1 MAASNYSVNIK
12 LNTKPARTQL
22 EALEKRVNRLRTN
35 LNKPLRIESKA
46 VTLQKQQLQ
55 LQDRKFATMKV
66 TARLGNQVRKLD
78 EQGVKVDKLR
88 LEIKNASRHLDKGR
102 IETARSAN
110 KFVADELKIIEKKL
124 QAETNLAG
132 VDRQRLRDL
141 NLIIGKKRVELSLI
155 RTAGKFAAFN
165 DRQRK
170 GIGPNNLLALPSTEA
185 LKPGSRG
192 ISMLDR
198 DARNLSTGFSAAR
211 YGPQPLKGS
220 VAAGAT
226 GFTAAQYGPQM
237 ASTRGAGQM
246 GMNINT
252 RASQQAKRLRFQHQL
267 NMLEAKGVKTTKL
280 RAKMGELVD
289 AQNRKQFGS
298 IQRINNELTNGITKE
313 QNKLKLIQEQNKTT
327 RQIADGKFA
336 KGSNF
341 GQIGGSIGPALPP
354 RGSRGG
360 RGFDIGSALISGGF
374 PLLFGQGPFVGAAGA
389 LGGGI
394 GGMFGQMGGFAGGI
408 AATTV
413 ATTIQAFTVETGKLG
428 AALNDATK
436 DVEAVSGA
444 LGITGTEFEKNLKTL
459 QKLGG
464 EEAAFEAARQQMI
477 NLVGQKGVT
486 ALQNFGKGVTDIGNE
501 FTKSM
506 TMMRSSL
513 AEFIG
518 SLGVFQR
525 LTNSLTNLNLRAQAE
540 RSKDPKVQAL
550 VKELSVAEGLEAAE
564 GRVLGGVLGF
574 GRKVNKGRPAEEVSK
589 ELLDLQKSINLEN
602 ERKAINQILGKTQ
615 EQRVKKIN
623 DEIALLERSF
633 EMSSS
638 EFEIEKQ
645 IAQMKEDGGVQD
657 ENELK
662 TKLKKLQLLQKERQL
677 ADETAAAFER
687 MSQTIATDISQG
699 IQGMIR
705 GTSTLNDML
714 NNVLNKLIDAA
725 FNMALFGNMQGTL
738 GGGGLFGSILG
749 GLGGLFGGGSAA
761 STGINLI
768 NPAQFDHR
776 RAAGGPVT
784 RGTNYLV
791 GEKGPEL
798 FSPGVSGM
806 ITPNHAL
813 GGSTN
818 VVVNVDASGSSVE
831 GDEDEGRQ
839 LGLVLSAAIESELIK
854 QKRPGGLLA

>member
-22 EALEKRVNRLRTN
+22 EALERRVNRLRGN

-46 VTLQKQQLQ
+46 VTLQKQQAQ

-66 TARLGNQVRKLD
+66 TARLGNQVRRLD

-220 VAAGAT
+220 VAAGVT

-237 ASTRGAGQM
+237 LPTRGAGQM
-246 GMNINT
+246 GMSINT

-313 QNKLKLIQEQNKTT
+313 QNKLKLIQEQNKAT

-354 RGSRGG
+354 RGSGGG

-477 NLVGQKGVT
+477 NLVGQEGVT

-518 SLGVFQR
+518 SLGIFQR
-525 LTNSLTNLNLRAQAE
+525 LTNSLTNVNLRAQAE

-564 GRVLGGVLGF
+564 GRVLSGVLGF
-574 GRKVNKGRPAEEVSK
+574 GKKLGINKGRPAEVVSK

-602 ERKAINQILGKTQ
+602 ERKAINKILGNTQ
-615 EQRVKKIN
+615 EQRVKKIS

-633 EMSSS
+633 GLSAD

-645 IAQMKEDGGVQD
+645 ILQMKEEGGVED
-657 ENELK
+657 EKEIKN
-662 TKLKKLQLLQKERQL
+662 KLKYLQDLQKERQL
-677 ADETAAAFER
+677 AEETAAAFER
-687 MSQTIATDISQG
+687 MSQTIATDLSQG

-725 FNMALFGNMQGTL
+725 FNMAMFGNMQGTL
-738 GGGGLFGSILG
+738 GNGGLFGSILG
-749 GLGGLFGGGSAA
+749 GLGGLFGGGGRTVS
-761 STGINLI
+761 
-768 NPAQFDHR
+768 
-776 RAAGGPVT
+776 GPV
-784 RGTNYLV
+784 GPPVPQLASGGFAKGGKPHIV
-791 GEKGPEL
+791 GERGPEL
-798 FSPGVSGM
+798 FTPGVSGM
-806 ITPNHAL
+806 VTPNHAL

-831 GDEDEGRQ
+831 GDAEQGRE
-839 LGLVLSAAIESELIK
+839 LGRMISVAIQSELVK
-854 QKRPGGLLA
+854 QKRPGGILA

>member
-12 LNTKPARTQL
+12 LNTTAAKNDLQKL
-22 EALEKRVNRLRTN
+22 EARINKLRKN
-35 LNKPLRIESKA
+35 LNSPLKIDTRVSKINKEIA
-46 VTLQKQQLQ
+46 KSKEAQRVSMIDT
-55 LQDRKFATMKV
+55 RKI
-66 TARLGNQVRKLD
+66 GDQVRKLED
-78 EQGVKVDKLR
+78 KGLKVDKAR
-88 LEIKNASRHLDKGR
+88 AAIKRAAKADAQGQFKLAEANRKTA
-102 IETARSAN
+102 IE
-110 KFVADELKIIEKKL
+110 ELKVQENITKNIAERNKL
-124 QAETNLAG
+124 
-132 VDRQRLRDL
+132 
-141 NLIIGKKRVELSLI
+141 LS
-155 RTAGKFAAFN
+155 AGKFA
-165 DRQRK
+165 
-170 GIGPNNLLALPSTEA
+170 G
-185 LKPGSRG
+185 
-192 ISMLDR
+192 
-198 DARNLSTGFSAAR
+198 
-211 YGPQPLKGS
+211 
-220 VAAGAT
+220 
-226 GFTAAQYGPQM
+226 
-237 ASTRGAGQM
+237 
-246 GMNINT
+246 
-252 RASQQAKRLRFQHQL
+252 
-267 NMLEAKGVKTTKL
+267 
-280 RAKMGELVD
+280 
-289 AQNRKQFGS
+289 
-298 IQRINNELTNGITKE
+298 
-313 QNKLKLIQEQNKTT
+313 
-327 RQIADGKFA
+327 GK
-336 KGSNF
+336 NF

-354 RGSRGG
+354 GAGGAAGGGG
-360 RGFDIGSALISGGF
+360 RGFDIQSALISGGF

-477 NLVGQKGVT
+477 NLVGQEGVT

-518 SLGVFQR
+518 SLGIFQR
-525 LTNSLTNLNLRAQAE
+525 LTNSLTNVNLRAQAGK
-540 RSKDPKVQAL
+540 SDDPKVQAL
-550 VKELSVAEGLEAAE
+550 VKELGIAEGLAAAE
-564 GRVLGGVLGF
+564 VRLGKKPGTL
-574 GRKVNKGRPAEEVSK
+574 NKGRSVEVISK

-657 ENELK
+657 ENELR
-662 TKLKKLQLLQKERQL
+662 TKLKKLQLLEKERQL

-687 MSQTIATDISQG
+687 MSQSIATDISQG
-699 IQGMIR
+699 IQGLIR

-749 GLGGLFGGGSAA
+749 GLGGLFGGGGGGGSAVA
-761 STGINLI
+761 ALTPEQQVSRFTFG
-768 NPAQFDHR
+768 
-776 RAAGGPVT
+776 RANGGSVRAG
-784 RGTNYLV
+784 NEYIV
-791 GEKGPEL
+791 GERGPEL

-831 GDEDEGRQ
+831 GDEDEGRA
-839 LGLVLSAAIESELIK
+839 LGVALSAAIETELIK

>member
-12 LNTKPARTQL
+12 LNTTAAKNDLQKL
-22 EALEKRVNRLRTN
+22 EARINKLRKN
-35 LNKPLRIESKA
+35 LNSPLKIDARVSKINKEIAKSKEAQRISMIQTRKLGDQVQKLADQGLKVDKARAAIRRAALADSKGQLKLA
-46 VTLQKQQLQ
+46 DANRKTALEELKINQGITKQK
-55 LQDRKFATMKV
+55 A
-66 TARLGNQVRKLD
+66 NQVR
-78 EQGVKVDKLR
+78 
-88 LEIKNASRHLDKGR
+88 
-102 IETARSAN
+102 
-110 KFVADELKIIEKKL
+110 L
-124 QAETNLAG
+124 Q
-132 VDRQRLRDL
+132 R
-141 NLIIGKKRVELSLI
+141 
-155 RTAGKFAAFN
+155 
-165 DRQRK
+165 
-170 GIGPNNLLALPSTEA
+170 
-185 LKPGSRG
+185 
-192 ISMLDR
+192 
-198 DARNLSTGFSAAR
+198 
-211 YGPQPLKGS
+211 
-220 VAAGAT
+220 
-226 GFTAAQYGPQM
+226 QM
-237 ASTRGAGQM
+237 ASPIGGARTMM
-246 GMNINT
+246 G
-252 RASQQAKRLRFQHQL
+252 SP
-267 NMLEAKGVKTTKL
+267 G
-280 RAKMGELVD
+280 
-289 AQNRKQFGS
+289 
-298 IQRINNELTNGITKE
+298 
-313 QNKLKLIQEQNKTT
+313 
-327 RQIADGKFA
+327 QIAFSG
-336 KGSNF
+336 GPTSP
-341 GQIGGSIGPALPP
+341 IGGSRFMAGSPAQLAHSARMGGPRSPIGGSLSLPGSPAFLRNQA
-354 RGSRGG
+354 RGA
-360 RGFDIGSALISGGF
+360 RGFDFQSALISGGF

-436 DVEAVSGA
+436 DVEAVSAA

-464 EEAAFEAARQQMI
+464 EEAAFEAARQKMI
-477 NLVGQKGVT
+477 NLIGKDGVD
-486 ALQNFGKGVTDIGNE
+486 ALQKFGKGVTDIGNE

-518 SLGVFQR
+518 SLGIFQR
-525 LTNSLTNLNLRAQAE
+525 ITQQLTNLNLRAQAG
-540 RSKDPKVQAL
+540 RSDNPEVKAL
-550 VKELSVAEGLEAAE
+550 LQELSTAEGLAAGEA
-564 GRVLGGVLGF
+564 RLGMKPGTL
-574 GRKVNKGRPAEEVSK
+574 NKGRPVEEISK

-657 ENELK
+657 ENELR
-662 TKLKKLQLLQKERQL
+662 TKLKKLQLLEKERQL

-687 MSQTIATDISQG
+687 MSQSIATDISQG
-699 IQGMIR
+699 IQGLIR

-725 FNMALFGNMQGTL
+725 FNMAFFGNMQGTL

-749 GLGGLFGGGSAA
+749 GLGGLFGGGGGSAVA
-761 STGINLI
+761 ALTPEQQVSRFTFMKANGGSV
-768 NPAQFDHR
+768 
-776 RAAGGPVT
+776 RAG
-784 RGTNYLV
+784 NDYIV
-791 GEKGPEL
+791 GERGPEL

-818 VVVNVDASGSSVE
+818 IVVNVDASGSNVE
-831 GDEDEGRQ
+831 GDEEEGRQ
-839 LGLVLSAAIESELIK
+839 LGIALSAAIESELIK